1 MGTINYMTGDIIT
14 LGLNLDT
21 IEIEEDEINEM
32 VEEEGYER
40 EDAIEVWKELYEK
53 DIKALCN
60 EWIDKSPLNTE
71 YFDIK
76 LGNGYYE
83 GFYITVDKKYMTDKE
98 IEISRKKCE
107 YPSFLYDLWKL
118 SDEEKEDIKNE
129 IKEHLRPL
137 LVRLIS
143 YIDVCYPS
151 WCTSYEFTYKENV
164 DAIDKALNEA
174 INNL

>member
-1 MGTINYMTGDIIT
+1 MGTINYRTGDIIT

-21 IEIEEDEINEM
+21 IEIEEDEITEM

-40 EDAIEVWKELYEK
+40 EDAIETWKEICEK
-53 DIKALCN
+53 DMKALCN
-60 EWIDKSPLNTE
+60 KWIDKSPLNTE

-76 LGNGYYE
+76 LESGYYE
-83 GFYITVDKKYMTDKE
+83 GFCITVDKKYMTDKE
-98 IEISRKKCE
+98 IEISRNKCE

-118 SDEEKEDIKNE
+118 SDEEKEDIKKE
-129 IKEHLRPL
+129 IKENLRPL

-151 WCTSYEFTYKENV
+151 WCTGYEFTYKENV